1 MKGLKRTLLV
11 ASDNLKEG
19 IEMARSPRAEFD
31 AELTDLQNE
40 VLVLGSM
47 VEKAIAKSIEALRT
61 RNIDDSR
68 DVIAEDDL
76 IDDKRHEI
84 EDKCIA
90 LIARQQPMATD
101 LRQIVAF
108 LHIAVD
114 LERMGDY
121 AEGIGKIG
129 LLMGEQPPL
138 KPLIDIPRMCEIAN
152 DMLRRSLD
160 GLVKRDVIIAN
171 QVVEDDDEVDALYDQ
186 VYRELVLLM
195 VQDPKTIERATFLLW
210 TAHDLER
217 VADRATNIAEQV
229 IYLVSGREPR

>member
-1 MKGLKRTLLV
+1 M
-11 ASDNLKEG
+11 S
-19 IEMARSPRAEFD
+19 RSPRAEFD
-31 AELTDLQNE
+31 GELTNLQNE
-40 VLVLGSM
+40 ILVLGSM
-47 VEKAIAKSIEALRT
+47 VEKAISKSIEALRS
-61 RNIDDSR
+61 RNIDHSR
-68 DVIAEDDL
+68 EVIEEDDL
-76 IDDKRHEI
+76 IDTKQDEI

-108 LHIAVD
+108 LHITVD

-160 GLVKRDVIIAN
+160 ALVKRDVGIAN
-171 QVVEDDDEVDALYDQ
+171 QVLKDDDQVDGLYDQ

-229 IYLVSGREPR
+229 IYLVGGTRGLTKSSRY

>member
-11 ASDNLKEG
+11 ALDNLKEG
-19 IEMARSPRAEFD
+19 IDMARSPRAEFD

-47 VEKAIAKSIEALRT
+47 VEKAITKSIEALRT

>member
-1 MKGLKRTLLV
+1 M
-11 ASDNLKEG
+11 S
-19 IEMARSPRAEFD
+19 RSPRAEFD
-31 AELTDLQNE
+31 GELTNLQNE
-40 VLVLGSM
+40 ILVLGSM
-47 VEKAIAKSIEALRT
+47 VEKAISKSIEALRS
-61 RNIDDSR
+61 RNIDHSR
-68 DVIAEDDL
+68 EVIEEDDL
-76 IDDKRHEI
+76 IDTKQDEI

-108 LHIAVD
+108 LHITVD

-160 GLVKRDVIIAN
+160 ALVKRDVGIAN
-171 QVVEDDDEVDALYDQ
+171 QVLKDDDQVDGLYDQ

-229 IYLVSGREPR
+229 IYLVGGTRGHIKSSRY

>member
-1 MKGLKRTLLV
+1 M
-11 ASDNLKEG
+11 S
-19 IEMARSPRAEFD
+19 RSPRAEFD
-31 AELTDLQNE
+31 GELTNLQNE
-40 VLVLGSM
+40 ILVLGSM
-47 VEKAIAKSIEALRT
+47 VEKAIAKSIEALRS
-61 RNIDDSR
+61 RNIDHSR
-68 DVIAEDDL
+68 EVIEEDDL
-76 IDDKRHEI
+76 IDSKQDEI

-108 LHIAVD
+108 LHITVD

-129 LLMGEQPPL
+129 LLMGEHPPL
-138 KPLIDIPRMCEIAN
+138 NPLIDIPRMCEIAN

-160 GLVKRDVIIAN
+160 ALVKRDVAIAS
-171 QVVEDDDEVDALYDQ
+171 QVLQDDDQVDGLYDQ

-210 TAHDLER
+210 AAHDLER

-229 IYLVSGREPR
+229 IYLVGGTRGHAKSSRY